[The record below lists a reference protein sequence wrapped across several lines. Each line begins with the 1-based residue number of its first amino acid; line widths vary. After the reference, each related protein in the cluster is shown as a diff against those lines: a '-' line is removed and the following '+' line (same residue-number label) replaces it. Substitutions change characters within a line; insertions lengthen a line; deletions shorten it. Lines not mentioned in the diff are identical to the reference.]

1 VPKTIWSH
9 DSIPLVPPRFRSLYT
24 RLLPAI
30 DFGVVIFGLAALALG
45 SRIVGDFTI
54 PIFLPLWAIMIAVG
68 AFVSLLGLIVLHA
81 RLELAGITA
90 ATLGLVVY
98 AGLTVL
104 YIMAGS
110 VTSILTLIL
119 VVVRIMFYLW
129 RFVDLLGVVQ
139 REEAKKAVDTG
150 SLDLA
155 TKEPPRE

>member
-1 VPKTIWSH
+1 MAKTIWSPNA
-9 DSIPLVPPRFRSLYT
+9 IPLVPPRFRTLYT

-30 DFGVVIFGLAALALG
+30 DFGVVIFGVAALLLG

-54 PIFLPLWAIMIAVG
+54 PIFLPLWAMMIAIG
-68 AFVSLLGLIVLHA
+68 ALVSLIGLIVLHP

-90 ATLGLVVY
+90 ATLGLIVY

-104 YIMAGS
+104 YIAGGS
-110 VTSILTLIL
+110 ITSILTLIL
-119 VVVRIMFYLW
+119 VVVRVLFYLW

-150 SLDLA
+150 NVPLVP
-155 TKEPPRE
+155 KEHPSE

>member
-1 VPKTIWSH
+1 
-9 DSIPLVPPRFRSLYT
+9 LVPPRFRTLYT
-24 RLLPAI
+24 RLLPAV
-30 DFGVVIFGLAALALG
+30 DLGVVVFGLMALAVG

-54 PIFLPLWAIMIAVG
+54 PLFLPLWAVMIAAG
-68 AFVSLLGLIVLHA
+68 AFVSLIGLIILHP

-150 SLDLA
+150 SLHLVS
-155 TKEPPRE
+155 KEPPRE

>member
-1 VPKTIWSH
+1 MAKTIWSH
-9 DSIPLVPPRFRSLYT
+9 DAIPLVPPRFRALYT

-30 DFGVVIFGLAALALG
+30 DFGVVVFGIAALLLG

-54 PIFLPLWAIMIAVG
+54 PIFLPLWAMMIAVG
-68 AFVSLLGLIVLHA
+68 ALVSLIGLIILHP
-81 RLELAGITA
+81 RLELAGLTA

-104 YIMAGS
+104 YIMSGS

-119 VVVRIMFYLW
+119 VVIRILFYLW
-129 RFVDLLGVVQ
+129 RFTDLLGVVQ
-139 REEAKKAVDTG
+139 REEATKAVDTG
-150 SLDLA
+150 SHA